1 MVSKNKSLGNDSSLG
16 TLVNASTLQLESH
29 QKFSCDS
36 TLTYGTLMHVFMSDF
51 SAKSSQAR
59 SSQHLSIKNKVT
71 AFAARALKQFDSP
84 ATEVEI
90 AVSLLMLDNHLEMK
104 GCMSAEHK
112 RNSSTFG

>member
-36 TLTYGTLMHVFMSDF
+36 TLTCVLHGTLMHVFMSDF
-51 SAKSSQAR
+51 PAKSS
-59 SSQHLSIKNKVT
+59 LTV
-71 AFAARALKQFDSP
+71 FAARALKQFDSP

>member
-1 MVSKNKSLGNDSSLG
+1 
-16 TLVNASTLQLESH
+16 
-29 QKFSCDS
+29 
-36 TLTYGTLMHVFMSDF
+36 MHVFMSDF
-51 SAKSSQAR
+51 SAKSS
-59 SSQHLSIKNKVT
+59 LT